1 MAVKKTTI
9 AANPTAPEIY
19 ADRASSVTLRGNV
32 ARMTFASERVVED
45 PAASQPVVAGH
56 VAMSVRG
63 FLQLYSQ
70 MQSVVRQ
77 MEEAGLVKRAE
88 PAEKP
93 KTTARKTRRKSTASA
108 KK

>member
-1 MAVKKTTI
+1 MPAKKSTI

-32 ARMTFASERVVED
+32 ARLTFASDRVIED
-45 PAASQPVVAGH
+45 PAAGQPVVAGH
-56 VAMSVRG
+56 VALSVRG
-63 FLQLYSQ
+63 FLQLHAQ

-77 MEEAGLVKRAE
+77 MEDSGLITRASE
-88 PAEKP
+88 TDKP
-93 KTTARKTRRKSTASA
+93 KPAPRKSRRKSTSSA

>member
-1 MAVKKTTI
+1 MPAKKPAI

-32 ARMTFASERVVED
+32 ARLTFTSDRVIED
-45 PAASQPVVAGH
+45 PAAGQPVVAGH
-56 VAMSVRG
+56 VALSVRG
-63 FLQLYSQ
+63 FLQLYGQ

-77 MEEAGLVKRAE
+77 MEESGLVKRATE
-88 PAEKP
+88 PEKP
-93 KTTARKTRRKSTASA
+93 KPAPRKTRRKSTSSA